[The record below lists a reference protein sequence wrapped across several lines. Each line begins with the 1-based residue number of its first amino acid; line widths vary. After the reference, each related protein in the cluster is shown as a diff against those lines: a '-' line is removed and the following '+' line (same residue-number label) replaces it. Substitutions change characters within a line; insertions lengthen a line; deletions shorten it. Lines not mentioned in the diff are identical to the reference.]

1 MYYSQGRIS
10 EKLRNNIISYYIE
23 MYENYEMKTV
33 SEIASELNVHSKT
46 IYTFIKVFYNL
57 HGYEKLTTMI
67 MLCTKFN
74 NTSQFYEEQQKHFG
88 ELIRKRAILK
98 DVKIRNEKLNEKR
111 KVKRLQK

>member
-33 SEIASELNVHSKT
+33 SEIASELNVNSKT
-46 IYTFIKVFYNL
+46 IYNFINLFYNV
-57 HGYEKLTTMI
+57 HGYEKLTIML
-67 MLCTKFN
+67 MLCTKLN
-74 NTSQFYEEQQKHFG
+74 STNQYYEEQQKLFG